1 MMRRE
6 GDADD
11 DAENAEEERQAGAKG
26 FRKLFDT
33 WPHNFSHCSRPSY
46 IDAFSLHVLQHCNTV
61 SESSPLL
68 REGGLDVV
76 DGGVQLRG
84 AARLVWVVVAQQHR
98 ARGSPLPGLP
108 PRHQGRAVD
117 ARHPD

>member
-6 GDADD
+6 EDVDD

-61 SESSPLL
+61 SESSPFL

-76 DGGVQLRG
+76 DGGVQLGQREE
-84 AARLVWVVVAQQHR
+84 RLV
-98 ARGSPLPGLP
+98 P
-108 PRHQGRAVD
+108 
-117 ARHPD
+117 